1 MRAKEVSMSTAIE
14 QLFQT
19 IRALPA
25 EERLELLDALLV
37 AERETGPLPFDPSW
51 LPEIQRRSAEIDAG
65 TVKLSTWDEVRERVR
80 RRLQGPANG

>member
-1 MRAKEVSMSTAIE
+1 MSAATE

-37 AERETGPLPFDPSW
+37 AERENGSLPLDPSW
-51 LPEIQRRSAEIDAG
+51 LPEVQRRSAEIDAG
-65 TVKLSTWDEVRERVR
+65 AVTLSTWDEVRERVR